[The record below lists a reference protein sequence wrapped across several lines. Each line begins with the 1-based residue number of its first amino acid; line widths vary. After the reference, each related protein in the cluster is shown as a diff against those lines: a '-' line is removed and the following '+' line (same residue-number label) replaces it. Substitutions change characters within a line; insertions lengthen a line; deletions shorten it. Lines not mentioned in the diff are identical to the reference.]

1 MKHIEDILENVATLN
16 VVNMH
21 HQPVSKICFDT
32 RMVEQD
38 CMFVAQKGTKT
49 DGHQY
54 ISQAIE
60 KGAVCVVVE
69 DMPATLMPQVCYIQ
83 VQSSSLALAL
93 MADNYYDHPS
103 QKLKL
108 TGITGTNGKTTTVTL
123 LYRLFQSLGKKTGL
137 LSTIENR
144 INQTVI
150 PSTHTTPDSVK
161 INELLAQMV
170 EEGCEYCFMEVSS
183 HSIVQN
189 RIAGLHFAGGIFSN
203 LTHDHLDYHK
213 TFAQY
218 RDAKKMFFDH
228 LPSSAFALTNIDD
241 ANGNIML
248 QNTQAAKYTYSL
260 QNGACSF
267 KAKIEECNLDGIH
280 LTIDG
285 EDVWFRLVGK
295 FNAYNL
301 LAIYGAA
308 VLLGIDKHECLLKMS
323 MLEAAEG
330 RFFTIRGDK
339 VTAIID
345 YAHTP
350 DALQNV
356 LETINNASCKSQ
368 TIITVVGCGGDRDK
382 TKRPEMAEIA
392 CRLSNKVILT
402 SDNPRTED
410 PEAILADM
418 EKGVSAAY
426 ANTTL
431 IITDRRQAIK
441 AAITQAPANSIVLI
455 AGKGHEKYQDI
466 NGVKHHFDD
475 VEEAQKYLN
484 T

>member
-1 MKHIEDILENVATLN
+1 MKYIEDILKNVNTLN

-54 ISQAIE
+54 INQAIE
-60 KGAVCVVVE
+60 KGALCVVVE
-69 DMPATLMPQVCYIQ
+69 NMPSSLMPQVCYIQ
-83 VQSSSLALAL
+83 VENSSLALAL

-123 LYRLFQSLGKKTGL
+123 LYRLFMSLGKKTGL

-144 INQTVI
+144 INQTVL

-183 HSIVQN
+183 HAIVQN

-260 QNGACSF
+260 LNGACSF

-308 VLLGIDKHECLLKMS
+308 TLLGINKHNCLLKMS

-330 RFFTIRGDK
+330 RFFTIRGNK

-392 CRLSNKVILT
+392 CKLSNKVILT

-418 EKGVSAAY
+418 EKGVSPAY